1 MKKNISK
8 ERIIHRCRAVL
19 IASGFSERVIVAY
32 VWDARRL
39 IEYMTETACR
49 YYTPLV
55 GEKYLKMVA
64 TSSWKDRIKV
74 RAHKFIKRLNLILST
89 SSDTIYRRGA
99 CPKTRSFPGEIGSTA
114 LSLLESMEGH
124 VGTATIAQYRSY
136 LSYFCVSMHA
146 QKITLKN
153 LSRDVIVRYIDSS
166 NFQKRRIRI
175 LIKSLLTFAYEQNL
189 ISYEQKSCLD
199 DIHYKERRKL
209 PSFYSPQEVIK
220 LESSID
226 RSTAVGKRDY
236 AMVLLASRLGIRSG
250 DICSLKFSNIDW
262 DRNIIEIEQS
272 KTGIYVALPLLE
284 DVGNAIIDYIRNG
297 RPPTEIKNIFVSHTY
312 PDRPVTTNL
321 ITSRVHRWII
331 NSGADISGRHAGPH
345 SLRHS
350 LASTLLNDG
359 VELPVISEALGH
371 EFTSSTMLYLNTDIN
386 SLLACSLDVPMV
398 DSKYYN
404 QYGGILYGEN

>member
-8 ERIIHRCRAVL
+8 ERIIPRCRAVL

-146 QKITLKN
+146 QKMEQC
-153 LSRDVIVRYIDSS
+153 LSHSIWRLWMILRTGNDTGHMPSS
-166 NFQKRRIRI
+166 SR
-175 LIKSLLTFAYEQNL
+175 
-189 ISYEQKSCLD
+189 
-199 DIHYKERRKL
+199 
-209 PSFYSPQEVIK
+209 
-220 LESSID
+220 
-226 RSTAVGKRDY
+226 
-236 AMVLLASRLGIRSG
+236 ASGL
-250 DICSLKFSNIDW
+250 
-262 DRNIIEIEQS
+262 
-272 KTGIYVALPLLE
+272 
-284 DVGNAIIDYIRNG
+284 
-297 RPPTEIKNIFVSHTY
+297 
-312 PDRPVTTNL
+312 
-321 ITSRVHRWII
+321 
-331 NSGADISGRHAGPH
+331 
-345 SLRHS
+345 
-350 LASTLLNDG
+350 
-359 VELPVISEALGH
+359 
-371 EFTSSTMLYLNTDIN
+371 
-386 SLLACSLDVPMV
+386 
-398 DSKYYN
+398 
-404 QYGGILYGEN
+404 

>member
-1 MKKNISK
+1 
-8 ERIIHRCRAVL
+8 
-19 IASGFSERVIVAY
+19 
-32 VWDARRL
+32 
-39 IEYMTETACR
+39 
-49 YYTPLV
+49 
-55 GEKYLKMVA
+55 MVA

-236 AMVLLASRLGIRSG
+236 AMVLLASRLGIRAG

-398 DSKYYN
+398 DNKYYN